1 MEGVHVLVG
10 IDGVEHLVGIDVF
23 GQGQL
28 DQDAVD
34 LGVLVVF
41 VDQGQEGR
49 LADVGGLIVLNGIEA
64 QFMGGLLLGGDIAD
78 GAGIFP
84 HQDGDQAGGDVVFG
98 LQFVHFLL

>member
-28 DQDAVD
+28 DQDAVNV
-34 LGVLVVF
+34 GVLVVF
-41 VDQGQEGR
+41 LDQGQEGR
-49 LADVGGLIVLNGIEA
+49 LGNVGRLIVLNGMKA

-78 GAGIFP
+78 GGGIFP
-84 HQDGDQAGGDVVFG
+84 HQDGDQAGDDVVFG
-98 LQFVHFLL
+98 LQFLHFLL